1 MAYTTETESFHYN
14 RLQVHQ
20 LQDLYV
26 TDRNRFMEVID
37 FFPLMVSSNDVDG
50 WSFRMLNK
58 AFADYFER
66 DQYFLLKVD
75 NAYSTKLVHPE
86 SLKYIAHFL
95 NSHPFQECAD
105 QVITYFQNVR
115 KPSQREYAWFL
126 TYKKFLDKDHYFSLY
141 HRLPELGRTGRILRD
156 FLGEVPVSITNY
168 LKFQSLTYR
177 EKEVL
182 GYVARGH
189 TNQEIAEKLIV
200 SKDTIRTHRNSI
212 WKKLGIKRVQDCLIY
227 DMFFGE

>member
-1 MAYTTETESFHYN
+1 MANSTETESFHYN
-14 RLQVHQ
+14 QLQVQQ
-20 LQDLYV
+20 LQNLYV
-26 TDRNRFMEVID
+26 ADRNRFLEVID

-50 WSFRMLNK
+50 WSFRMVNQS
-58 AFADYFER
+58 FAEYFER
-66 DQYFLLKVD
+66 DKQFLLEVD

-86 SLKYIAHFL
+86 SLAYISQFL
-95 NSHPFQECAD
+95 KNHPYESSKS
-105 QVITYFQNVR
+105 QVITYYQNAR
-115 KPSQREYAWFL
+115 KSRDQEYAWFL

-141 HRLPELGRTGRILRD
+141 HTLTELGRTGRILRD

-168 LKFQSLTYR
+168 LRYQSLTNR

-182 GYVARGH
+182 NHVARGT
-189 TNQEIAEKLIV
+189 TNQEIAEKLVI
-200 SKDTIRTHRNSI
+200 SKDTIRSHRNSI